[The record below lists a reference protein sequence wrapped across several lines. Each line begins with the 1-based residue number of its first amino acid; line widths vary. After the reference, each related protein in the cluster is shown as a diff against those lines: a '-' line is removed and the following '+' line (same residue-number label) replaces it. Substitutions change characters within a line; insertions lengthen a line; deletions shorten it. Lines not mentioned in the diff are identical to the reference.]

1 MAQVQIL
8 KVATALVQG
17 ARGERGGAPSKD
29 SVMGLAQIDNALVK
43 FAGRRGGVMH
53 FKTEPLAKKD
63 TVLADFEGKLTKTF
77 KSTEG
82 LPYQYTVTTDEVI
95 APSVLAT
102 QFYKARSAAKVN
114 TRSTKARKSK

>member
-29 SVMGLAQIDNALVK
+29 SVMGLAQIGKTLVK

-53 FKTEPLAKKD
+53 FKTEPLAQKD
-63 TVLADFEGKLTKTF
+63 AVLASFESKLTKTF

-95 APSVLAT
+95 DGAT
-102 QFYKARSAAKVN
+102 LSKQWGQACREAKVN